1 MVDRKS
7 SGLNEAICRRE
18 RNETDFSKRDVS
30 ITTNA
35 TDFFIDSEE
44 ISNKKFTWTNK
55 QQGLMLGSVIEK

>member
-7 SGLNEAICRRE
+7 SGLNQAICRRE
-18 RNETDFSKRDVS
+18 KNETDFSKRDVS

-35 TDFFIDSEE
+35 TDFATDFEE
-44 ISNKKFTWTNK
+44 ILNEKFTWTNK